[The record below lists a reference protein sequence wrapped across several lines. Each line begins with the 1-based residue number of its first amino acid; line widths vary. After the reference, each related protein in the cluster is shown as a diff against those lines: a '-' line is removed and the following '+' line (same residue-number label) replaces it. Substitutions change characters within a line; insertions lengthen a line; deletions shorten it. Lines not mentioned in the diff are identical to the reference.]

1 MKKAVMI
8 LSAIALLAC
17 NQTAKNNE
25 LYKSDNL
32 IIRQISPHVYE
43 HITFLNTQDFGKV
56 ACNGIIV
63 ADENEAVVFDT
74 PTDGQTSVELIN
86 WITQQL
92 NSKITAIIPMHF
104 HVDCLGGLDEFHQRN
119 IPSYAYRQ
127 TIVLAAKNGF
137 VLPQNE
143 FDSILELPVGNKKI
157 YAEFIGE
164 GHTQDNIIGYFPS
177 DSIMFG
183 GCLIKEIGA
192 GQGNLED
199 ANVQAWSETVKKLK
213 QKYPQ
218 TKIVVPGHGKYGG
231 TELLD
236 YTMTLFAQPN

>member
-1 MKKAVMI
+1 MKKAVII
-8 LSAIALLAC
+8 LSTIALLAC

-86 WITQQL
+86 WIAQQL

-104 HVDCLGGLDEFHQRN
+104 HVDCLGGLDEFHQRS

-143 FDSILELPVGNKKI
+143 FDSILEVPVGNKKI

-164 GHTQDNIIGYFPS
+164 GHTQDNIIGYFPT